1 MRRHL
6 VVGLV
11 WAVAAVAAVA
21 LAAWKPLARTRAT
34 AAQPLTVAAASDLHA
49 ALPEVGGAWM
59 RRSGETVQFTF
70 GASGDLA
77 RQIEQ
82 GAPVDLFLAADESY
96 VEKLCAAGLLLPDT
110 QRVYARGRL
119 ALATPRRTKVAV
131 RSLADLLLPAVRH
144 VAIANP
150 THAPYGRAAREALQE
165 AGIWQQV
172 QNRLVFASNVR
183 QATQMV
189 ETGNA
194 DAGIIALAGAEE
206 AEIEWTT
213 LDDGL
218 YRPLRQTLAVV
229 NRAPHAQAARDFAHF
244 LCGPA
249 GRRILARHGFALP
262 PK

>member
-1 MRRHL
+1 MMPRHL
-6 VVGLV
+6 GAGLLGV
-11 WAVAAVAAVA
+11 LAAVA
-21 LAAWKPLARTRAT
+21 LAAWNPVAGTRAPDSG
-34 AAQPLTVAAASDLHA
+34 PLTVAAASDLQVV
-49 ALPEVGGAWM
+49 LPEVGGAWM
-59 RRSGETVQFTF
+59 RHFGETVQFTF

-82 GAPVDLFLAADESY
+82 GAPVDLFLAADDSY
-96 VEKLCAAGLLLPDT
+96 VAQLSAAGLLFQDT

-119 ALATPRRTKVAV
+119 ALATPRRPGVAV
-131 RSLADLLLPAVRH
+131 RCLADLLLPGVRH

-150 THAPYGRAAREALQE
+150 AHAPYGRVAREALRK
-165 AGIWQQV
+165 AGIWQQI
-172 QNRLVFASNVR
+172 QSRLVFAPNVR

-194 DAGIIALAGAEE
+194 DAGIIALAGVSE
-206 AEIEWTT
+206 ADLEWTA

-218 YRPLRQTLAVV
+218 YLPLRQTLAVL
-229 NRAPHAQAARDFAHF
+229 NRTPRESAARDFAHF